1 MKSKTRKVLALLL
14 CLLVCLGSAPAAFAL
29 GERTEAR
36 WPVPPA
42 PSAGDGAF
50 PGTADRV
57 FAAADSY
64 NAAAAASYAL
74 KWWNSFNMQWYN
86 WEAESYS
93 DCANFVSQCLYAGGM
108 KMSADWYWISRDN
121 YNDAWTTAHKLA
133 VYLASKGYAFE
144 LFPTAGQ
151 ISLGDVLFYDWN
163 QDGTFDHSAICV
175 NDSGDS
181 RYVCCHSNAHCT
193 ADYTLGAARYMV
205 IRLNGTRG
213 TVYPGKPALTG
224 MSASYE
230 AGKPITFTWEPT
242 ENTTYYKLLLGKKSA
257 SGAYEL
263 AEQYQNVQSGFK
275 LTLEVG
281 EYAVLLKAYNG
292 NSQMPDGS
300 DYANTTAEAVYF
312 SVNKAS
318 FTVTYDANGGT
329 GAPGAQ
335 TKAPGTAL
343 TLAAAIPTR
352 EGSYFLGWAESR
364 DATRAAYL
372 PGTSYTADASAT
384 LYAVWVQPDLVLPE
398 ALTTLET
405 GAFEGG
411 AFRFAQL
418 SEKTEEIGAR
428 AFADCPQLKYVFIP
442 RACTRIDQSAFE
454 GVSGATVFGARGSTA
469 EIIAWQK
476 GFTFLPVN

>member
-230 AGKPITFTWEPT
+230 AGKPTCWGKNRPPGHTNWRSSTRMCRAASSSPWRWGSMRCCSRRITATPRCRT
-242 ENTTYYKLLLGKKSA
+242 
-257 SGAYEL
+257 
-263 AEQYQNVQSGFK
+263 
-275 LTLEVG
+275 
-281 EYAVLLKAYNG
+281 
-292 NSQMPDGS
+292 
-300 DYANTTAEAVYF
+300 
-312 SVNKAS
+312 
-318 FTVTYDANGGT
+318 
-329 GAPGAQ
+329 
-335 TKAPGTAL
+335 
-343 TLAAAIPTR
+343 AAIMPIR
-352 EGSYFLGWAESR
+352 PRRRSI
-364 DATRAAYL
+364 
-372 PGTSYTADASAT
+372 SA
-384 LYAVWVQPDLVLPE
+384 
-398 ALTTLET
+398 
-405 GAFEGG
+405 
-411 AFRFAQL
+411 
-418 SEKTEEIGAR
+418 
-428 AFADCPQLKYVFIP
+428 
-442 RACTRIDQSAFE
+442 
-454 GVSGATVFGARGSTA
+454 
-469 EIIAWQK
+469 
-476 GFTFLPVN
+476 